1 MLMVSL
7 IEHLNELE
15 KINENSS
22 GKVFTMY
29 LNTDPTD
36 PDQQG
41 GKWKIT
47 LKNGLHNFERYLQTD
62 DDREELKQF
71 QEIKKKVEKYISD
84 HEQNLHKS
92 IIIFATADGE
102 EWYADKFHVRVKSDF
117 YWQEEP
123 ELTQLQQLVKDYPKS
138 GIILVQHDAIKVLE
152 TALNVVQTTQLFELD
167 LDTED
172 WKEKVGPRKGF
183 HSSGLGSRNAQIDN
197 FQARFNANKTRWYNS
212 VAGKLDKQAKDQQW
226 ERIYVVGESDV
237 ASELTKAMQKEADR
251 VIYKNL
257 LAQTEMKIMEA
268 IAEA

>member
-1 MLMVSL
+1 
-7 IEHLNELE
+7 
-15 KINENSS
+15 
-22 GKVFTMY
+22 
-29 LNTDPTD
+29 TDPTD

-62 DDREELKQF
+62 DDKEELKQF
-71 QEIKKKVEKYISD
+71 QEIKEKVEKYISDHEQNLHKSIIIFATADGEEWYADKFHVRVKSDFYWQEEPELTQLQQLVKDYPKSGIILVQHDAIKVLETALNVDKVEKYISD

-197 FQARFNANKTRWYNS
+197 FHERFNANK
-212 VAGKLDKQAKDQQW
+212 
-226 ERIYVVGESDV
+226 I
-237 ASELTKAMQKEADR
+237 
-251 VIYKNL
+251 IL
-257 LAQTEMKIMEA
+257 L
-268 IAEA
+268 